1 MADYTGVIY
10 QDISVDVSEPNQF
23 APLLVAQGDAYT
35 RGLVITITQ
44 HGEKLNVPNTGVNAS
59 LNACNMADNSKK
71 ASTMATI
78 NSDGTITA
86 IIPSV
91 VMEVAGYVQCD
102 VSIIGSNVSNATVL
116 KSTVFYLS
124 CEASADTDGS
134 SQPPEDDV
142 ITAAI
147 ASIAGK
153 VDSSV
158 YNQKIGE
165 IEDKISA
172 IAPDE
177 TIYDDTAYDNPNAP
191 ASNNRLMVFFGSA
204 SGTNISLGLSP
215 LTSADYGTV
224 FHFEISFIQSD
235 MSKVVLQENK
245 SGTITAYAEY
255 TPITSGET
263 IEFDYTMTS
272 AAVTGFRMRM
282 YERAGAQKVS
292 VKITKKDISVED
304 YAYSKGEV
312 YNKTEIDTA
321 LEEIDDTLTDKANYI
336 TGVRVNQ
343 CTGLGSI
350 YYTTITDDNGES
362 FGAIVISAKDLL
374 THKIAQLAFTGTG
387 ELLYRVRDGAN
398 GATWNENDTFT
409 RFGGGS

>member
-1 MADYTGVIY
+1 MADYTGVVY
-10 QDISVDVSEPNQF
+10 QEISVDVSEPNQF
-23 APLLVAQGDAYT
+23 APILVAQGDAYT
-35 RGLVITITQ
+35 RGLKITMTQ
-44 HGEKLNVPNTGVNAS
+44 HGEKLNIPNTGVTAA
-59 LNACNMADNSKK
+59 LNACNMADNTKK
-71 ASTMATI
+71 ASVMAEI
-78 NSDGTITA
+78 SSDGTITA

-91 VMEVAGYVQCD
+91 VMEAAGYVQCD
-102 VSIIGSNVSNATVL
+102 VSVIGSDGSNTAIL
-116 KSTVFYLS
+116 KSTVFYLN

-165 IEDKISA
+165 IEDEISA
-172 IAPDE
+172 IMPDE

-191 ASNNRLMVFFGSA
+191 ANNNHLMVFFGTA
-204 SGTNISLGLSP
+204 SGTNISLGLPP

-224 FHFEISFIQSD
+224 FHFEISFIQAN
-235 MSKVVLQENK
+235 MSKVWLQENEP
-245 SGTITAYAEY
+245 GTIKTYAEY

-272 AAVTGFRMRM
+272 ADVTNLRMRM

-292 VKITKKDISVED
+292 VKITKKYISVKD
-304 YAYSKGEV
+304 YAYSKSEV

-321 LEEIDDTLTDKANYI
+321 LEEIDDTLTDKADYVKSDN
-336 TGVRVNQ
+336 VNR
-343 CTGLGSI
+343 CLDMGSI
-350 YYTTITDDNGES
+350 YKTVVQFGGEQLTAVLISCNDNVDHHLS
-362 FGAIVISAKDLL
+362 
-374 THKIAQLAFTGTG
+374 QLAFTENGKLLFRAKTGTSWSNNDPFI
-387 ELLYRVRDGAN
+387 LL
-398 GATWNENDTFT
+398 
-409 RFGGGS
+409 GGGS